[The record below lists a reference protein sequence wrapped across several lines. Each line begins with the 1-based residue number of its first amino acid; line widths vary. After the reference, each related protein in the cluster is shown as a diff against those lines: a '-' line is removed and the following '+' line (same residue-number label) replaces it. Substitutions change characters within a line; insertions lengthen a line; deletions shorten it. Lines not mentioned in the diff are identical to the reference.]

1 MPDPCYDIEGL
12 SANPSK
18 LKNHETEK
26 IDKNCFLLE
35 LKRWTT
41 DFL

>member
-1 MPDPCYDIEGL
+1 MI
-12 SANPSK
+12 SRAK

-26 IDKNCFLLE
+26 IEQKFFLLE